1 MEKCPTETYTP
12 LGMAKLG
19 AERIKAKIPFLICY
33 AFCCQICVEKCPTET
48 YTPLGMAK
56 LGAEPEP
63 LIKARMA
70 FLIFYAFCPLDLCGE
85 VPDGDVHPAGYGQ
98 ARRGAGAAHQG
109 ERWHSYFF
117 MLSAR

>member
-1 MEKCPTETYTP
+1 
-12 LGMAKLG
+12 MAL
-19 AERIKAKIPFLICY
+19 LICH

-70 FLIFYAFCPLDLCGE
+70 LLICYAFCCQICVEKCPTETYTPLGMAKLGAEPEPLITAKMAFLIFYAFCRSRY
-85 VPDGDVHPAGYGQ
+85 VWRS
-98 ARRGAGAAHQG
+98 ARRRPTL
-109 ERWHSYFF
+109 RWVWPS
-117 MLSAR
+117 